1 MNLQAIGETTLE
13 LYNHISNAYAAKYG
27 PDGPLEE
34 IMLIFD
40 RAHHHYITN
49 LIEEGKHPKTGA
61 QRQTGQQTQRQGQ
74 RQNQPKPKSGV
85 YCSSCSRELT
95 VGEKKYCDDN
105 DSEYICYQCSH

>member
-1 MNLQAIGETTLE
+1 MNLQAIAETTME
-13 LYNHISNAYAAKYG
+13 LYSHVRNAYAAKYG

-49 LIEEGKHPKTGA
+49 LIEEGKHPKTGSG
-61 QRQTGQQTQRQGQ
+61 RQTGQQEGRQAT
-74 RQNQPKPKSGV
+74 RQTSQKPRSNVECSG
-85 YCSSCSRELT
+85 CGRALT

-105 DSEYICYQCSH
+105 GSEYLCYQCSH